1 MPQQLNAKIWMSVY
15 QLPDG
20 SYFVIPI
27 MEPGY
32 VWLNQTADEL
42 ARKLAKYFE
51 EEFSQNGQYVELM
64 RKFPDIRFEQ
74 NRIDV
79 NFEASPRKLFP
90 AIELHFDM
98 FQSQVLPGV
107 FLGYVPILGI
117 TSTGTT
123 IEDLTDN
130 MKGNIRLHFSRTQ
143 RINNLPEL
151 MASQAFS
158 QVTSTDTDVVINIH
172 SLNELKNFG
181 EEKSFQI
188 LPMAARAMKK
198 PRKSAYKLDKEWK
211 QIEDAMFG
219 KFSRSVLVTG
229 RSGVGKSALINEFV
243 FQKELKRNSENA
255 TTFWETNAS
264 FLINKLVGASGWQA
278 NFSILC
284 NELRER
290 QDILYV
296 ENFADLFEVGQYE
309 GNNSSVADFL
319 KEYLKRGDLSLIT
332 ECTNEQLAAIE
343 LKSPGYS
350 SLFHIIRLEE
360 PQEDDLLTIIKL
372 KVADFASLYKPLKV
386 NEEAI
391 KLALQL
397 QKRFTPYSG
406 FPGKTIRFFDNLII
420 EKQESAKE
428 ITHQHVMDAFCEE
441 TGMPGALIDPE
452 APFSFDEME
461 AHFLKNIF
469 GQEEA
474 VQTVVDMLAT
484 VKAGLVRE
492 GKPIASLLFIGPTGV
507 GKTELAKVLA
517 EYVFGNR
524 DKVIRFDMSEY
535 SDIGAVLRLTGNSMS
550 APGLLVDAVH
560 QEPFSVVLF
569 DELEKAHPVFLDLLL
584 QILGEGRLTDAKG
597 NLADFCS
604 TIIIMTSNIGAR
616 NLNWSVSGFG
626 HKNQDV
632 KHVSVHFQKE
642 VQNYFRP
649 ELFNRLDRIVG
660 FLPLS
665 REVIRKVVDREIG
678 LVKKREGIFF
688 RKVELKIEVKAL
700 DKLGIDGYDEMYGAR
715 HLQRVIRR
723 DLIIPLSKALNGFER
738 DKSLIAE
745 VVVEDK
751 LIKVNVT
758 EKIPGRQEKKEMTD
772 ELGMK
777 NLIGEI
783 TKSRREFQLI
793 LNGPFFIDLLS
804 RLDILTIR
812 RRKLGEKFY
821 TNENMIKEFFD
832 LKNIIDTVTITQ
844 NQIVE
849 IEIEAMKVH
858 FELAATNNELQVKY
872 STWLDTV
879 YETKLQLYKH
889 VYPNDNKITL
899 AIYGN
904 PKYMG
909 EIYDLYQHLIGNRKF
924 TTTLWGVFLNS
935 SGKKEGR
942 YAYKKEDTFEKIANH
957 ATGDNLVGLE
967 IEISG
972 DAVHLYFKEEQG
984 ITEFQYESEGSRY
997 IVMVSQPGVKKFQTP
1012 DSIHRKQAFV
1022 ATQTMKLRRTISKD
1036 LVEDKQYKL
1045 KITEVKNAHLK
1056 IAGYLDQKFEEKILE
1071 IARYGKEEK

>member
-15 QLPDG
+15 QLPDD
-20 SYFVIPI
+20 SYFAIPI
-27 MEPGY
+27 MEPGN
-32 VWLNQTADEL
+32 VWFNRPAEEL

-51 EEFSQNGQYVELM
+51 EEFSESGQYVELM
-64 RKFPDIRFEQ
+64 RKLPDIQFEQ
-74 NRIDV
+74 NRIYV
-79 NFEASPRKLFP
+79 NFEASPRNLFP

-107 FLGYVPILGI
+107 FLGFVPILGVA
-117 TSTGTT
+117 SSGAT
-123 IEDLTDN
+123 IEDLTEN
-130 MKGNIRLHFSRTQ
+130 MKGNIRLHISRTQ
-143 RINNLPEL
+143 RINYVPQL
-151 MASQAFS
+151 MSSQVFS
-158 QVTSTDTDVVINIH
+158 QVTFSAADVVVNTH

-181 EEKSFQI
+181 GEQSLQI
-188 LPMAARAMKK
+188 LPAAARAMKK
-198 PRKSAYKLDKEWK
+198 PRKTAYKLYEEWN

-229 RSGVGKSALINEFV
+229 RSGVGKSALIHEFIY
-243 FQKELKRNSENA
+243 QKELKRYSENA
-255 TTFWETNAS
+255 PTFWETNAS
-264 FLINKLVGASGWQA
+264 FLINKLVGAFGWQA
-278 NFSILC
+278 NFSVLC
-284 NELRER
+284 NELRGR
-290 QDILYV
+290 RDVLYV

-343 LKSPGYS
+343 LRSPGYS
-350 SLFHIIRLEE
+350 ALFHIIKLEE
-360 PQEDDLLTIIKL
+360 PPEDDLLTIIKL
-372 KVADFASLYKPLKV
+372 KVADFACLYKPLKV

-391 KLALQL
+391 KLALHL

-406 FPGKTIRFFDNLII
+406 FPGKTIRFFDDLIN
-420 EKQESAKE
+420 EKHESAKE

-524 DKVIRFDMSEY
+524 NKVIRYDMSEF
-535 SDIGAVLRLTGNSMS
+535 SDLGAVLRLTGNSMS
-550 APGLLVDAVH
+550 SSGLLVDAVR

-569 DELEKAHPVFLDLLL
+569 DELEKAHPVFFDLLL

-616 NLNWSVSGFG
+616 NMNWSVSGFG
-626 HKNQDV
+626 RKNQDV
-632 KHVSVHFQKE
+632 KHVAGHFQKE
-642 VQNYFRP
+642 VQKYFRP
-649 ELFNRLDRIVG
+649 ELFNRLDRIVS

-678 LVKKREGIFF
+678 LVKKRDGIFF
-688 RKVELKIEVKAL
+688 RKVELKIGVKAL

-723 DLIIPLSKALNGFER
+723 DLIIPLAKALNGFER
-738 DKSLIAE
+738 DKSLMAE

-751 LIKVNVT
+751 LIKVKAT
-758 EKIPGRQEKKEMTD
+758 EKIPGRQEKKEMAE
-772 ELGMK
+772 ELMMK
-777 NLIGEI
+777 NLIGDI
-783 TKSRREFQLI
+783 SKSRREFQLI
-793 LNGPFFIDLLS
+793 LNGPYFNRILSRFDILFMRRKKLGDKFFIEGQMVKD
-804 RLDILTIR
+804 
-812 RRKLGEKFY
+812 
-821 TNENMIKEFFD
+821 FFD
-832 LKNIIDTVTITQ
+832 LEKMIDTVTITQ

-849 IEIEAMKVH
+849 IEIEAMKVY
-858 FELAATNNELQVKY
+858 FELATTNKELQVKY
-872 STWLDTV
+872 NIWLETV
-879 YETKLQLYKH
+879 YATKLMLYKH
-889 VYPNDNKITL
+889 LYPSDNRSTL

-904 PKYMG
+904 PKYLG
-909 EIYDLYQHLIGNRKF
+909 EMYDLYQHLIENRKF
-924 TTTLWGVFLNS
+924 TTTLWGVFINS
-935 SGKKEGR
+935 SRKKDGL
-942 YAYKKEDTFEKIANH
+942 YAYKKEDSFEKILKH
-957 ATGDNLVGLE
+957 AFDDDLVGIE
-967 IEISG
+967 IEVSG

-984 ITEFQYESEGSRY
+984 ITEFQYDAQGSRY
-997 IVMVSQPGVKKFQTP
+997 MVMVSQPGVKKFQTP
-1012 DSIHRKQAFV
+1012 ESIHRKQAFTGTS
-1022 ATQTMKLRRTISKD
+1022 AMKLRRIISKD

-1045 KITEVKNAHLK
+1045 KIPDVKNAHLK
-1056 IAGYLDQKFEEKILE
+1056 IAGYLDQRFEEKLLE
-1071 IARYGKEEK
+1071 ITCNGREEK